1 MKKPSIFGGR
11 ATASAPVQTAPARR
25 SLAFGMGGVSAGEIR
40 LYRAVREAVPLVDAA
55 IQKLVRLAGG
65 FDVYCSERG
74 AQARLEEF
82 LNNVRVSGG
91 GVSIN
96 CFIERYLDCMLTC
109 GTAVGEIVLNRG
121 ASSVAGLYLASL
133 EDLELCEGDDP
144 FSPQIYTVSKTGE
157 RIKPPMPSLILTS
170 AFGSLPGEV
179 TGRSIL
185 SGMPFFAD
193 VLTTIFKSVGQNFE
207 RMGNLRYAVTYKPPE
222 DRAFSAYNEDIAK
235 SIAHEW
241 TDAMNSQKAG
251 IVKDFVAVGDVS
263 VRAIGADGQT
273 LDMQVPV
280 RCILEQLIAKLGI
293 PPFMLGL
300 SWSTTER
307 MSSQQAD
314 ILTSELEAYRRY
326 LTPVIIRIVRIWA
339 GLEGICADF
348 KVKWHDINLQ
358 DEVELARAELLRA
371 QAKNTLKG

>member
-1 MKKPSIFGGR
+1 MKKPNFFGG
-11 ATASAPVQTAPARR
+11 AKSASTPVQTAPARP

-40 LYRAVREAVPLVDAA
+40 LYRAVREAVPIVDAA

-65 FDVYCSERG
+65 FRVLCSDTN
-74 AQARLEEF
+74 AQEAVENFFE
-82 LNNVRVSGG
+82 NVKVSGG

-109 GTAVGEIVLNRG
+109 GTAVGEIVLNKG
-121 ASSVAGLYLASL
+121 KSSVAGLYLANL
-133 EDLELCEGDDP
+133 EDLEIRESGDP
-144 FSPQIYTVSKTGE
+144 FNPQIYTVSKSGE
-157 RIKPPMPSLILTS
+157 LIKPPIPSLILTS
-170 AFGSLPGEV
+170 SLGSLPGET

-193 VLTTIFKSVGQNFE
+193 ILTTIFKSVGQNFE

-222 DRAFSAYNEDIAK
+222 DRALSAYNDDIAK

-241 TDAMNSQKAG
+241 ADSMNSQKAG
-251 IVKDFVAVGDVS
+251 VVKDFVAVGDVE
-263 VRAIGADGQT
+263 VKVIGADGQA
-273 LDMQVPV
+273 LDMEIPV

-326 LTPVIIRIVRIWA
+326 LTPVIIRIAKIWA
-339 GLEGICADF
+339 GLSGISAEF
-348 KVKWHDINLQ
+348 AVKWNDINLQ

-371 QAKNTLKG
+371 QAKSTAKG